1 MTTTQRRIALLTGAS
16 LATLGTASPA
26 LAAPHTGAAAGR
38 HAGISS
44 TADTIVICDIA
55 TATPA
60 PVATTPCFFG
70 DIETGTASAHAF
82 VSTAVNGQI
91 FQHDTGPLVDLLLT
105 NNGNAEIGAIA
116 TAANPTG
123 AAVANATVLTA

>member
-16 LATLGTASPA
+16 LATLGTAVPA
-26 LAAPHTGAAAGR
+26 YAAPHTGVAAGP
-38 HAGISS
+38 HAGINT

-70 DIETGTASAHAF
+70 DIDTGT
-82 VSTAVNGQI
+82 TAATATVTTAANGQI
-91 FQHDTGPLVDLLLT
+91 YQHDTGTAVDLLLT
-105 NNGNAEIGAIA
+105 NNGNA
-116 TAANPTG
+116 
-123 AAVANATVLTA
+123 